1 MPGVVDSHVHL
12 LPPGLGRAIRA
23 FFDADHYDTA
33 TFTYP
38 LDHDE
43 TCRRLASEGIGTVW
57 SLPYAR
63 RAGTADGLNEA
74 MAATVVDQTGGPVE
88 VIGGATVHP
97 GDDDPAG
104 VVRTAVEDLGLRVLK
119 LHCSVGDFT
128 ADDPRL
134 DPVWAYVSDIALPVV
149 IHAGHPS
156 TGHTLGADVTPL
168 GTVAGRWP
176 EVRLIVAHCG
186 HPAGAAVL
194 DLLAA
199 HPQLHADLT
208 PVVHELVDVDRSAW
222 ASSRPGC
229 CSAPT
234 PPTPASPPLPHWPT
248 SGVSDSMTRPWS
260 GSPEGRPVACSRR
273 SGSDRRPAT
282 GDLSP
287 GTRVRPLDGTAQWA
301 SGPPAALSTTPS
313 DRPAPWAA
321 QEPSRPGC
329 CVAPGTS
336 PRRWSRPGPPRRC

>member
-12 LPPGLGRAIRA
+12 LPPALGRAIRA
-23 FFDADHYDTA
+23 FFDAHHYDTS
-33 TFTYP
+33 TFAYP

-43 TCRRLASEGIGTVW
+43 TCRRLAADGIGTVW

-208 PVVHELVDVDRSAW
+208 PVVHELVDVDPIRLGQLSA
-222 ASSRPGC
+222 RV
-229 CSAPT
+229 
-234 PPTPASPPLPHWPT
+234 LF
-248 SGVSDSMTRPWS
+248 
-260 GSPEGRPVACSRR
+260 
-273 SGSDRRPAT
+273 GSDAPNT
-282 GDLSP
+282 GITAAAALAHL
-287 GTRVRPLDGTAQWA
+287 GRLGLDDEAVERITGGTA
-301 SGPPAALSTTPS
+301 
-313 DRPAPWAA
+313 
-321 QEPSRPGC
+321 
-329 CVAPGTS
+329 
-336 PRRWSRPGPPRRC
+336 RRLQQAIRV